1 MKKEPRWICTRN
13 PKHFQK
19 IKPGDLKLKK
29 MAGLIPTE
37 EDLLRVKTYLNIEN
51 AEEMQNADSP
61 SDDTPFLCRLVC
73 FNNNIEEVHSH
84 AAIL

>member
-37 EDLLRVKTYLNIEN
+37 EDRLRVKTYLNIEN
-51 AEEMQNADSP
+51 AEEMQNADSH
-61 SDDTPFLCRLVC
+61 SDDTPSESENLISVQISMF
-73 FNNNIEEVHSH
+73 
-84 AAIL
+84 

>member
-37 EDLLRVKTYLNIEN
+37 EDRLRVEAYLNIEN
-51 AEEMQNADSP
+51 GDGMRNTASI
-61 SDDTPFLCRLVC
+61 SDDIPSEDLISVQISMFQ
-73 FNNNIEEVHSH
+73 
-84 AAIL
+84 